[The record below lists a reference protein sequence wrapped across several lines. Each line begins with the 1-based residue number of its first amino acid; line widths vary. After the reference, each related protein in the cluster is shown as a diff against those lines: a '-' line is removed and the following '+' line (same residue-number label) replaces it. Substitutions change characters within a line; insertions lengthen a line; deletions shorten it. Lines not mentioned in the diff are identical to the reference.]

1 MGSTA
6 EDVAAVADEEACMY
20 AMQLASSSI
29 LPMTLKNALELGLLE
44 VLQKDAGKA
53 LAAEEVVAQLPVAP
67 TNPGAADMVDRMLRL
82 LASYDVVKCQMEDGR
97 SARSGGWVLWMRRP
111 GRGHGHRELGECGE
125 AAEAE
130 PKPAQDGSERRGGG
144 GRAQAGT
151 GRRLTDAG
159 ALQMRRHVG
168 EVAAARRRSRDYLRA
183 KRIFF
188 YTGPTYQTC

>member
-44 VLQKDAGKA
+44 VLQKDAGEA
-53 LAAEEVVAQLPVAP
+53 LAAEEVVARLPVAP

-82 LASYDVVKCQMEDGR
+82 LASYDVVKCQMEDKDGRR

-111 GRGHGHRELGECGE
+111 GRGHGRRELGECGE

-130 PKPAQDGSERRGGG
+130 PKPAQDGGERRGGG

-151 GRRLTDAG
+151 GRWRTDAG

-168 EVAAARRRSRDYLRA
+168 R
-183 KRIFF
+183 
-188 YTGPTYQTC
+188 